1 MKIVLPNLP
10 FPYIQ
15 GLASA
20 LKTLEESCDM
30 QIFLWNLEKPLMDV
44 LDELRPDI
52 ILL

>member
-30 QIFLWNLEKPLMDV
+30 QILEPREA
-44 LDELRPDI
+44 LDGCVG
-52 ILL
+52 